1 MTPVEIA
8 IGALQGLLTST
19 GFLLVLFIEFLV
31 IAGLS
36 KVRNKRDGDSP
47 VVRNLSERMGE
58 GAEYLPPDVPRGPAD
73 QLNTPELLE
82 QSSQNK

>member
-1 MTPVEIA
+1 MTPFEIA
-8 IGALQGLLTST
+8 IGTLQGLVTST
-19 GFLLVLFIEFLV
+19 AFLLVLFIGFLV

-36 KVRNKRDGDSP
+36 KHRKRDGDSP

-58 GAEYLPPDVPRGPAD
+58 GAQYLPPDVPRGPAD

>member
-1 MTPVEIA
+1 MTPFEVA
-8 IGALQGLLTST
+8 IGALQGFVTST
-19 GFLLVLFIEFLV
+19 VFLLVLFIGFLV
-31 IAGLS
+31 IAGLF
-36 KVRNKRDGDSP
+36 KLRKRDGDSP

-58 GAEYLPPDVPRGPAD
+58 GAQYLPPDVPRGPAD

>member
-1 MTPVEIA
+1 MTPFEIA
-8 IGALQGLLTST
+8 IGTLQGLVTST
-19 GFLLVLFIEFLV
+19 AFLLVLFIGFLV

-36 KVRNKRDGDSP
+36 KLRKRDADSQ

-58 GAEYLPPDVPRGPAD
+58 GAQYLPPDVPRGPAD

>member
-19 GFLLVLFIEFLV
+19 GFLLVLFIGFLV

>member
-19 GFLLVLFIEFLV
+19 GFLLVLFIVFLV

>member
-1 MTPVEIA
+1 MTPFEIA
-8 IGALQGLLTST
+8 IGTLQGLVTST
-19 GFLLVLFIEFLV
+19 VFLLVLFIGFLV

-36 KVRNKRDGDSP
+36 KLRKRDADSQ

-58 GAEYLPPDVPRGPAD
+58 GAQYLPPDVPRGPAD

>member
-19 GFLLVLFIEFLV
+19 GFLLVLFIGCLV

>member
-1 MTPVEIA
+1 MTPFEIA
-8 IGALQGLLTST
+8 IGALQGLVTST
-19 GFLLVLFIEFLV
+19 GFLLVLFIGFLV